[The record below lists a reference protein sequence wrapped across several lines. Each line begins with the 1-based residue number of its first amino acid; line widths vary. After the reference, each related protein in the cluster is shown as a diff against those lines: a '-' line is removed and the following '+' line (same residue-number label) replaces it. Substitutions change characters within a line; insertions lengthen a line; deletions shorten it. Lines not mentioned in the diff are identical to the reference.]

1 MRKAL
6 IIVVLFFGLAYVGIG
21 YYFSDLILATPPR
34 RTTAVSHNELMKGWG
49 YDQAALE
56 DALPEPHEV
65 EFPSVTEGLTLRG
78 SLYEGADSVDCGIV
92 MAHGI
97 TENRANMFKYA
108 SIFQDCG
115 CDMLLYDHRGHG
127 KSDGDQLSGSYF
139 EGKDVLEAV
148 KFLENEKGLSP
159 KQIGLIG
166 ESWGAAAVLNAAAQ
180 NDQLAFTLADSPYS
194 SWNDAIVYR
203 ADKQFGSWVRAF
215 IPGAYAWVEWRGD
228 IDMDGASPENSASE
242 IAIPTLLVHSSI
254 DTITLP
260 SHSLAIA
267 AKLDPKWGKAE
278 VLEWNAWHAHN
289 ALARPQEYKNL
300 VLDHFRK
307 FGIKLCE

>member
-1 MRKAL
+1 MRKSL
-6 IIVVLFFGLAYVGIG
+6 IIAIIFFGLAYLGIG
-21 YYFSDLILATPPR
+21 YYFSNLILATPPR
-34 RTTAVSHNELMKGWG
+34 RTTEVSNSKLLEGWG
-49 YDQAALE
+49 YDQAALAA
-56 DALPEPHEV
+56 ALPQPRVV
-65 EFPSVTEGLTLRG
+65 EFPSVTEGLMLHG
-78 SLYEGADSVDCGIV
+78 SLYEGADSIDCGIV

-127 KSDGDQLSGSYF
+127 KSDGDQLSGSYY
-139 EGKDVLEAV
+139 EGKDVLQAV
-148 KFLENEKGLSP
+148 KFLEKEQGLSP

-180 NDQLAFTLADSPYS
+180 NDQLAFVLADSPYS
-194 SWNDAIVYR
+194 SWKDAIVYR
-203 ADKQFGSWVRAF
+203 ADKQFGTWVRAF
-215 IPGAYAWVEWRGD
+215 TPIAYTWVELRGD

-254 DTITLP
+254 DTVTPP

-267 AKLDPKWGKAE
+267 AELDPKLGKAV

-289 ALARPQEYKNL
+289 ALARPEEYKNL
-300 VLDHFRK
+300 VLDYFQE